1 MIEKQ
6 DVKSI
11 MTDLFE
17 FPHIPYWFSVK
28 QAMNLIKKTYQDPK
42 TYHIS
47 IGVLV
52 FDEKYMLLGTVCLI
66 DILKALFCKK
76 KDDKGNVE
84 YSCSISD
91 EDKKA
96 ILELP
101 VSRIMVP
108 VKTFINEEDDVTKA
122 IELMLKNDLL
132 FLPVLDSKKK
142 LTGIL
147 LLKSILSILPTLTK
161 GQIK

>member
-1 MIEKQ
+1 MIEQ
-6 DVKSI
+6 QNVKSI

-28 QAMNLIKKTYQDPK
+28 QSMNLIKKTYQDPK

-66 DILKALFCKK
+66 DILKALFCKA
-76 KDDKGNVE
+76 KDDKGNPI
-84 YSCSISD
+84 YSCSVSD

-96 ILELP
+96 VLETP

-108 VKTFINEEDDVTKA
+108 VKIFVNEDDDVTKA
-122 IELMLKNDLL
+122 IELMLTNDLL

-147 LLKSILSILPTLTK
+147 LLKSILSILPNITK